1 MQKHLK
7 NSYDWATKSN
17 FTIFFTKRLDID
29 DDDELVAVWRLVSG
43 SKSGQQ
49 ERGDGFQGICCFAQ
63 VNRYL
68 IVAQAQTSG
77 TAAGGSWYREVEA
90 EVEAQVSGDEGRSKA
105 GVNEAVAVELE
116 LRGDTGSENN
126 EEFRNETSGSNKL
139 TRRVWH

>member
-1 MQKHLK
+1 MDNKK
-7 NSYDWATKSN
+7 
-17 FTIFFTKRLDID
+17 
-29 DDDELVAVWRLVSG
+29 G
-43 SKSGQQ
+43 
-49 ERGDGFQGICCFAQ
+49 GDGFQGICCFAQ
-63 VNRYL
+63 VNGYL

-139 TRRVWH
+139 TQEQKSQEFGISSFCHRYHDEERKKTTTKKQQSGSEWRDQHLK

>member
-1 MQKHLK
+1 MEVGFWTQKWTTRK
-7 NSYDWATKSN
+7 
-17 FTIFFTKRLDID
+17 
-29 DDDELVAVWRLVSG
+29 G
-43 SKSGQQ
+43 
-49 ERGDGFQGICCFAQ
+49 GDGFQGICCFAQ
-63 VNRYL
+63 VNGYL

>member
-1 MQKHLK
+1 M
-7 NSYDWATKSN
+7 
-17 FTIFFTKRLDID
+17 
-29 DDDELVAVWRLVSG
+29 
-43 SKSGQQ
+43 
-49 ERGDGFQGICCFAQ
+49 
-63 VNRYL
+63 
-68 IVAQAQTSG
+68 AQAQTSG

-139 TRRVWH
+139 TQEQKSQEFGISSFCHRYHDEERKKKHNKKTTIWQRVERSPECLK

>member
-1 MQKHLK
+1 M
-7 NSYDWATKSN
+7 
-17 FTIFFTKRLDID
+17 
-29 DDDELVAVWRLVSG
+29 
-43 SKSGQQ
+43 
-49 ERGDGFQGICCFAQ
+49 
-63 VNRYL
+63 
-68 IVAQAQTSG
+68 AQAQTSG

-139 TRRVWH
+139 TREQKSQEFGISSFCHRYHNKEGKKKQQQKNNNLAASGEISI

>member
-1 MQKHLK
+1 MTMSL
-7 NSYDWATKSN
+7 SRFGGW
-17 FTIFFTKRLDID
+17 FLDPKVD
-29 DDDELVAVWRLVSG
+29 NKKG
-43 SKSGQQ
+43 
-49 ERGDGFQGICCFAQ
+49 GDGFQGICCFAQ

-90 EVEAQVSGDEGRSKA
+90 EVSGDEGRSKA
-105 GVNEAVAVELE
+105 GADEAVAVELE